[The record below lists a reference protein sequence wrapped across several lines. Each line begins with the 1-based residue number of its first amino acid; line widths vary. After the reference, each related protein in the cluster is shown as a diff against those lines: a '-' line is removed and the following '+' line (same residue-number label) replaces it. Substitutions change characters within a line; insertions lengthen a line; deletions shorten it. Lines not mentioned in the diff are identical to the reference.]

1 MFHANQ
7 AAIQINPNEI
17 FVFGGINSN
26 LEGSTDSFII
36 GVEEFDVQ
44 TRGIAMGIFNL
55 VNRSGVKEERLV
67 KQYKFTVRWANE
79 KPLISGDDFSGQ
91 CPALWKGKLHIMQ
104 NTGSDDMLNF
114 QKRLLSFDM
123 H

>member
-17 FVFGGINSN
+17 FVFGGINSS

-55 VNRSGVKEERLV
+55 VNRSGLKEERLV
-67 KQYKFTVRWANE
+67 KQYKFTVRWAN
-79 KPLISGDDFSGQ
+79 
-91 CPALWKGKLHIMQ
+91 
-104 NTGSDDMLNF
+104 
-114 QKRLLSFDM
+114 
-123 H
+123 